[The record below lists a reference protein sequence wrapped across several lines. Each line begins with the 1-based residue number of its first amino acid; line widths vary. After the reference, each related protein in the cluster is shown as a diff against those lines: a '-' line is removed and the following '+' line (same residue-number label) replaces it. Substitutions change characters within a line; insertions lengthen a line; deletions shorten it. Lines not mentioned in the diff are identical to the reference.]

1 MNKIAVVD
9 DSKDFLK
16 KIAYNIIYGRKFKK
30 LNIDKTFSD
39 LLIDRSEDSN
49 EKEIFNIIRKS
60 KNQKEFSNNIKKYL
74 KSKERSV
81 YASVLLL
88 GNLTGKYVFN
98 GFYYDSI
105 KRLNIDAFSKENQD
119 LLQDL
124 KSHLPEYIMDNNI
137 RKNTFAERIKLE
149 KSAVRR
155 DLSKDI
161 NESELIKDFERILN
175 GEETDDNY
183 LKPKVIAE
191 YLMKTIGIYSR
202 EDIKNNFEFV
212 LYDINNSDIDT
223 LENRRKKYF
232 LHTSLSNN
240 QLKKIDE
247 LGVLKQRL
255 QEISGKEAKQ
265 LLLRLNVIENSLD
278 ENISELEDIYMDY
291 EVLYRQELIDNLY
304 VPEKEVTIIENYEDL
319 RPQLIHQ
326 FIRDPEKFK
335 SMEIEKIKEKII
347 SERTNGNDS
356 KELTDD
362 EQSRLNRLMN
372 QIDANLD
379 QYKVNYTTD
388 GRGTIYTDSS
398 GLDSYYAD
406 TSNQISASVFEGK
419 EFIRTSHV
427 GIIGIGFNKETLS
440 AEAIAVS
447 SGGYKTT
454 NKGLNNIE
462 YDEENEFREMS
473 SPFSELIKSGGN
485 SEVVMHR
492 RGMNFDT
499 KASYIFATIDSSNL
513 KQANEIMKQ
522 IEELRKK
529 EGLKAVIYDVYKI
542 RESLEKNKQDII
554 EEH

>member
-183 LKPKVIAE
+183 LKPQVIAE

-202 EDIKNNFEFV
+202 EDIKNNFEFI

-398 GLDSYYAD
+398 GLDSYYSD

-447 SGGYKTT
+447 SAGYKTT

-499 KASYIFATIDSSNL
+499 KASYIFATIDSSDL
-513 KQANEIMKQ
+513 KQANEIMRQ

>member
-398 GLDSYYAD
+398 GLDSYYSD

-454 NKGLNNIE
+454 NKGLNNME

>member
-161 NESELIKDFERILN
+161 NESELIKDFERILS

-183 LKPKVIAE
+183 LKPQVIAE

-398 GLDSYYAD
+398 GLDSYYSD

-485 SEVVMHR
+485 SEVVIHR

-499 KASYIFATIDSSNL
+499 KASYIFATIDSSDL
-513 KQANEIMKQ
+513 KQANEIMRQ

>member
-335 SMEIEKIKEKII
+335 SVEIEKIKEKII

-398 GLDSYYAD
+398 GLDSYYSD

-454 NKGLNNIE
+454 NKGLNNME

>member
-183 LKPKVIAE
+183 LKPQVIAE

-398 GLDSYYAD
+398 GLDSYYSD

-454 NKGLNNIE
+454 NKGLNNME

-499 KASYIFATIDSSNL
+499 KASYIFATIDSSDL
-513 KQANEIMKQ
+513 KQANEIMRQ

>member
-137 RKNTFAERIKLE
+137 RKNTFGERIKLE

-183 LKPKVIAE
+183 LKPQVIAE

-398 GLDSYYAD
+398 GLDSYYSD

-499 KASYIFATIDSSNL
+499 KASYIFATIDSSDL
-513 KQANEIMKQ
+513 KQANEIMRQ

>member
-398 GLDSYYAD
+398 GLDSYYSD

-454 NKGLNNIE
+454 NKGLNNME

-499 KASYIFATIDSSNL
+499 KASYIFATIDSSDL
-513 KQANEIMKQ
+513 KQANEIMRQ

>member
-39 LLIDRSEDSN
+39 MLIDRSEDSN

-161 NESELIKDFERILN
+161 NESELIKDFERILS

-183 LKPKVIAE
+183 LKPQIIAE

-212 LYDINNSDIDT
+212 LYDINNSDTDT

-232 LHTSLSNN
+232 LHSSLSNN
-240 QLKKIDE
+240 QFKKIDE

-304 VPEKEVTIIENYEDL
+304 VPEKEVTIIDNYEDL

-335 SMEIEKIKEKII
+335 SVEIEKIKEKII

-398 GLDSYYAD
+398 GLDSYYSD

-447 SGGYKTT
+447 SGSYKTT
-454 NKGLNNIE
+454 NKGLNNME

-485 SEVVMHR
+485 SEVVIHR

>member
-39 LLIDRSEDSN
+39 MLIDRSEDSN

-161 NESELIKDFERILN
+161 NESELIKDFERILS

-183 LKPKVIAE
+183 LKPQIIAE

-212 LYDINNSDIDT
+212 LYDINNSDTDT

-232 LHTSLSNN
+232 LHSSLSNN

-304 VPEKEVTIIENYEDL
+304 VPEKEVTIIDNYEDL

-335 SMEIEKIKEKII
+335 SVEIEKIKEKII

-398 GLDSYYAD
+398 GLDSYYSD

-447 SGGYKTT
+447 SGSYKTT
-454 NKGLNNIE
+454 NKGLNNME

-499 KASYIFATIDSSNL
+499 KASYIFATIDSSDL
-513 KQANEIMKQ
+513 KQANEIMRQ

>member
-499 KASYIFATIDSSNL
+499 KASYIFATIDSSDL
-513 KQANEIMKQ
+513 KQANEIMRQ

>member
-398 GLDSYYAD
+398 GLDSYYSD

-447 SGGYKTT
+447 SGSYNTT
-454 NKGLNNIE
+454 NKGLNNME

>member
-9 DSKDFLK
+9 DSKDLLK

-39 LLIDRSEDSN
+39 VLIDRSEDSN

-398 GLDSYYAD
+398 GLDSYYSD

-454 NKGLNNIE
+454 NKGLNNME

-499 KASYIFATIDSSNL
+499 KASYIFATIDSSDL
-513 KQANEIMKQ
+513 KQANEIMRQ

-529 EGLKAVIYDVYKI
+529 EGLKVVIYDVYKI

>member
-39 LLIDRSEDSN
+39 MLIDRSEDSN

-161 NESELIKDFERILN
+161 NESELIKDFERILS

-183 LKPKVIAE
+183 LKPQIIAE

-212 LYDINNSDIDT
+212 LYDINNSDTDT

-232 LHTSLSNN
+232 LHSSLSNN

-398 GLDSYYAD
+398 GLDSYYSD

-454 NKGLNNIE
+454 NKGLNNME

>member
-9 DSKDFLK
+9 DSKDLLK

-398 GLDSYYAD
+398 GLDSYYSD

-454 NKGLNNIE
+454 NKGLNNME

-499 KASYIFATIDSSNL
+499 KASYIFATIDSSDL
-513 KQANEIMKQ
+513 KQANEIMRQ

-529 EGLKAVIYDVYKI
+529 EGLKVVIYDVYKI

>member
-398 GLDSYYAD
+398 GLDSYYSD

-499 KASYIFATIDSSNL
+499 KASYIFATIDSSDL
-513 KQANEIMKQ
+513 KQANEIMRQ

>member
-183 LKPKVIAE
+183 LKPQVIAE

-265 LLLRLNVIENSLD
+265 LLLRLNVIENSLN

-398 GLDSYYAD
+398 GLDSYYSD

-454 NKGLNNIE
+454 NKGLNNME

-499 KASYIFATIDSSNL
+499 KASYIFATIDSSDL
-513 KQANEIMKQ
+513 KQANEIMRQ

>member
-398 GLDSYYAD
+398 GLDSYYSD

-447 SGGYKTT
+447 SSGYKTT

-499 KASYIFATIDSSNL
+499 KASYIFATIDSSDL
-513 KQANEIMKQ
+513 KQANEIMRQ

-529 EGLKAVIYDVYKI
+529 EGLKVVIYDVYKI

>member
-183 LKPKVIAE
+183 LKPQVIAE

-398 GLDSYYAD
+398 GLDSYYSD

-447 SGGYKTT
+447 SAGYKTT

-499 KASYIFATIDSSNL
+499 KASYIFATIDSSDL
-513 KQANEIMKQ
+513 KQANEIMRQ

>member
-362 EQSRLNRLMN
+362 EQSRLNKLMN

-398 GLDSYYAD
+398 GLDSYYSD

-499 KASYIFATIDSSNL
+499 KASYIFATIDSSDL
-513 KQANEIMKQ
+513 KQANEIMRQ